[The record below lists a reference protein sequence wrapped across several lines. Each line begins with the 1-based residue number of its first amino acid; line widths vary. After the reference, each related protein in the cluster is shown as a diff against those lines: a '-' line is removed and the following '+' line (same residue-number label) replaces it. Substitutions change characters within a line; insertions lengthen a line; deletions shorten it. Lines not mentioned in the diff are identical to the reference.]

1 VSKDSEKIVQEL
13 LGRRRTLVSIDKEQV
28 YDALKRVYDPEI
40 PVDVVN
46 LGLVYDV
53 VVDGDRVSVKMTTTA
68 SGCPVG
74 NYIVAQAKRTIER
87 LVGAKEIEVEL
98 VYDPPW
104 QESMISE
111 EGRRMLGW
119 QT

>member
-1 VSKDSEKIVQEL
+1 MAVEKEEVF
-13 LGRRRTLVSIDKEQV
+13 
-28 YDALKRVYDPEI
+28 DALKQVYDPEI
-40 PVDVVN
+40 PVDVIN

-53 VVDGDRVSVKMTTTA
+53 FIDGGRVAVKMTTTA

-74 NYIVAQAKRTIER
+74 NYIALQAKRALEKLEGI
-87 LVGAKEIEVEL
+87 KEVEVEL

-104 QESMISE
+104 HESMISE

-119 QT
+119 RS

>member
-1 VSKDSEKIVQEL
+1 MAVEKEEI
-13 LGRRRTLVSIDKEQV
+13 

-53 VVDGDRVSVKMTTTA
+53 SIDDDRIAVKMTTTA

-74 NYIVAQAKRTIER
+74 NYIAAQAKQAIAR
-87 LVGAKEIEVEL
+87 LEGVKEVDVEL

-104 QESMISE
+104 QESMITE
-111 EGRRMLGW
+111 EGRRILGW
-119 QT
+119 RT

>member
-1 VSKDSEKIVQEL
+1 MAVE
-13 LGRRRTLVSIDKEQV
+13 KEQV
-28 YDALKRVYDPEI
+28 FDALKRVYDPEI
-40 PVDVVN
+40 PADIVN

-53 VVDGDRVSVKMTTTA
+53 SIDGDKVAVKMTTTA

-74 NYIVAQAKRTIER
+74 NYMVAQAKRAIGR
-87 LVGAKEIEVEL
+87 LEGVKEVEVEL

-104 QESMISE
+104 QETMISE

-119 QT
+119 RS

>member
-1 VSKDSEKIVQEL
+1 VSVNE
-13 LGRRRTLVSIDKEQV
+13 EQV
-28 YDALKRVYDPEI
+28 FDALKRVYDPEI

-46 LGLVYDV
+46 LGLVYEV
-53 VVDGDRVSVKMTTTA
+53 LIEGDRITVKMTTTA

-74 NYIVAQAKRTIER
+74 NYIAAQAKRAIER
-87 LVGAKEIEVEL
+87 LEGVKEVDVEL

-104 QESMISE
+104 QENMISE

-119 QT
+119 RT

>member
-1 VSKDSEKIVQEL
+1 MAVE
-13 LGRRRTLVSIDKEQV
+13 KEQV
-28 YDALKRVYDPEI
+28 FDALKRVYDPEI

-53 VVDGDRVSVKMTTTA
+53 SIDGDRVAVKMTTTA

-74 NYIVAQAKRTIER
+74 NYIVAQAKRAIGR
-87 LVGAKEIEVEL
+87 LEGVKEIDVEL

-111 EGRRMLGW
+111 EGRRTLGW
-119 QT
+119 QS

>member
-1 VSKDSEKIVQEL
+1 VAVEKEEI
-13 LGRRRTLVSIDKEQV
+13 

-53 VVDGDRVSVKMTTTA
+53 SIDDDRIAVKMTTTA

-74 NYIVAQAKRTIER
+74 DYIVKQAKRAIARVEG
-87 LVGAKEIEVEL
+87 VKEVDVEL

-104 QESMISE
+104 QESMITE
-111 EGRRMLGW
+111 EGRRILGW
-119 QT
+119 RT

>member
-1 VSKDSEKIVQEL
+1 MSVEKKKVF
-13 LGRRRTLVSIDKEQV
+13 
-28 YDALKRVYDPEI
+28 DALKQVYDPEI

-53 VVDGDRVSVKMTTTA
+53 LIDGGKVAVKMTTTA

-74 NYIVAQAKRTIER
+74 NYIAQQAKRVLEK
-87 LVGAKEIEVEL
+87 LEDVKEVEVEL

-104 QESMISE
+104 RESMITE

-119 QT
+119 QG

>member
-1 VSKDSEKIVQEL
+1 MAVEKEEVL
-13 LGRRRTLVSIDKEQV
+13 
-28 YDALKRVYDPEI
+28 DALKRVYDPEI

-46 LGLVYDV
+46 LGLVYEV
-53 VVDGDRVSVKMTTTA
+53 LVDNDNVSVKMTTTA

-74 NYIVAQAKRTIER
+74 NYIVAQAKRAIGR
-87 LVGAKEIEVEL
+87 LEGVKEIDVEL

-111 EGRRMLGW
+111 EGRRMLGG
-119 QT
+119 

>member
-1 VSKDSEKIVQEL
+1 MAVE
-13 LGRRRTLVSIDKEQV
+13 KEQV
-28 YDALKRVYDPEI
+28 FDALKRVYDPEI

-46 LGLVYDV
+46 LGLVYEV
-53 VVDGDRVSVKMTTTA
+53 SIDGDRIAVKMTTTA

-74 NYIVAQAKRTIER
+74 NYIVAQAKRAIGR
-87 LVGAKEIEVEL
+87 LEGVKEIDVEL

-111 EGRRMLGW
+111 EGRRTLGW
-119 QT
+119 RS

>member
-1 VSKDSEKIVQEL
+1 MAVEKE
-13 LGRRRTLVSIDKEQV
+13 EV

-40 PVDVVN
+40 PADIVN

-53 VVDGDRVSVKMTTTA
+53 SIDGDKVAVKMTTTA

-74 NYIVAQAKRTIER
+74 NYMVAQAKRAIGR
-87 LVGAKEIEVEL
+87 LEGVKDVDVEL

-104 QESMISE
+104 QENMISE

-119 QT
+119 RT

>member
-1 VSKDSEKIVQEL
+1 VAVEKEEVL
-13 LGRRRTLVSIDKEQV
+13 
-28 YDALKRVYDPEI
+28 DALKRVYDPET

-53 VVDGDRVSVKMTTTA
+53 SIDGDRVAVKMTTTA

-74 NYIVAQAKRTIER
+74 NYLVAQAKRAIGR
-87 LVGAKEIEVEL
+87 LEGVKEIDVEL

-111 EGRRMLGW
+111 EGRRMLGG
-119 QT
+119 

>member
-1 VSKDSEKIVQEL
+1 MAVE
-13 LGRRRTLVSIDKEQV
+13 KEQV
-28 YDALKRVYDPEI
+28 VDALKGVYDPEI

-46 LGLVYDV
+46 LGLVYEV
-53 VVDGDRVSVKMTTTA
+53 LVDNDNVAVKMTTTA

-74 NYIVAQAKRTIER
+74 NYIVAQAKRAIGRIEG
-87 LVGAKEIEVEL
+87 VKEIAVEL

-104 QESMISE
+104 QESMITE

-119 QT
+119 QN

>member
-1 VSKDSEKIVQEL
+1 MAV
-13 LGRRRTLVSIDKEQV
+13 DKEEV

-40 PVDVVN
+40 PADIVN
-46 LGLVYDV
+46 LGLVYEV
-53 VVDGDRVSVKMTTTA
+53 LVDGDRIAVKMTTTA

-74 NYIVAQAKRTIER
+74 NYLVDQAKRAIARVEG
-87 LVGAKEIEVEL
+87 VNEVQVEL

-104 QESMISE
+104 QESMITE

>member
-1 VSKDSEKIVQEL
+1 MRPRRSVVSV
-13 LGRRRTLVSIDKEQV
+13 DKEQV
-28 YDALKRVYDPEI
+28 FDALKRVYDPEI

-53 VVDGDRVSVKMTTTA
+53 SIDDDRIAVKMTTTA

-74 NYIVAQAKRTIER
+74 NYIVAQAKRAIGR
-87 LVGAKEIEVEL
+87 LEGVKEVDVEL

-119 QT
+119 RS

>member
-1 VSKDSEKIVQEL
+1 VPVEKE
-13 LGRRRTLVSIDKEQV
+13 EV

-53 VVDGDRVSVKMTTTA
+53 SIDGDRIAVKMTTTA

-74 NYIVAQAKRTIER
+74 NYIVAQAKRAIGR
-87 LVGAKEIEVEL
+87 LEGAREIDVEL

-119 QT
+119 RS

>member
-1 VSKDSEKIVQEL
+1 MSV
-13 LGRRRTLVSIDKEQV
+13 DKEQV

-40 PVDVVN
+40 PADIVN

-53 VVDGDRVSVKMTTTA
+53 LIDGDRIAVKMTTTA

-74 NYIVAQAKRTIER
+74 NYLMAEAKKAIGKVEG
-87 LVGAKEIEVEL
+87 VGEVDVEL

-119 QT
+119 RS

>member
-1 VSKDSEKIVQEL
+1 VSV
-13 LGRRRTLVSIDKEQV
+13 DKEQV
-28 YDALKRVYDPEI
+28 FDALKRVYDPEI

-53 VVDGDRVSVKMTTTA
+53 SIDDDRIAVKMTTTA

-74 NYIVAQAKRTIER
+74 DYIVKQAKRAIARVEG
-87 LVGAKEIEVEL
+87 VKEVDVEL

-119 QT
+119 RT

>member
-1 VSKDSEKIVQEL
+1 MAVE
-13 LGRRRTLVSIDKEQV
+13 KEQV
-28 YDALKRVYDPEI
+28 FDALKRVYDPEI
-40 PVDVVN
+40 PTDIVN

-53 VVDGDRVSVKMTTTA
+53 SIDGDKVAVKMTTTA

-74 NYIVAQAKRTIER
+74 NYMVAQAKRAIGRVEG
-87 LVGAKEIEVEL
+87 VKEVEVEL

-119 QT
+119 RS